1 MGNIT
6 KGLATLE
13 DSVDRREDR
22 RSRVEIVK
30 SHFGSSTIVLEETN
44 EGIGEIFGGVG
55 VCI

>member
-1 MGNIT
+1 
-6 KGLATLE
+6 
-13 DSVDRREDR
+13 VDRREDR

-55 VCI
+55 VCIWKGIG